1 MRSSRTTITIAG
13 LVRRYYRMTTV
24 LTRTNSP
31 ELDGRQNATDQDKRE
46 RERGSLNG
54 NADVKYCDKLENGLG
69 EASAIKQPPP
79 IPRHS
84 LFHSR
89 TI

>member
-1 MRSSRTTITIAG
+1 
-13 LVRRYYRMTTV
+13 MTTV

-31 ELDGRQNATDQDKRE
+31 ELDGRRNATDQDERE

-89 TI
+89 TT